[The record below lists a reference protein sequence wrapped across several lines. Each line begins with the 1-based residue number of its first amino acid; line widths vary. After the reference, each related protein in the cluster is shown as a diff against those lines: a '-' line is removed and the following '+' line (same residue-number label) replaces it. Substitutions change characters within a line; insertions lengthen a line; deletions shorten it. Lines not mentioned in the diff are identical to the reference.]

1 MTIGRASRSRLRA
14 LCAAAV
20 LLFSLSA
27 WSASAAPPVS
37 AASPDATLAA
47 DIDRFDVQG
56 NTLLNAE
63 ALARAL
69 GPTPVRL
76 PMADIQKLAQAL
88 QQAYREAGY
97 GAVVVRLPPQSLQQ
111 RVLRLEVIEGRLS
124 QVQVAGN
131 RAFSREHL
139 LRTLPALRLGQTP
152 QLGRLDSQLLMVNEN
167 PARSVRVVFQPGE
180 KRADVEA
187 LVVVEER
194 PITRWQWTLDNTGTP
209 STGEFRLSLGYQN
222 ANLADSD
229 AVLAARFS
237 LSPTDPSRVLVLGG
251 TLRAPLYGPQVFLEG
266 SVLASNTRDAT
277 NSTPAGDL
285 KFSGKGQAL
294 GLRVLRVMPSLE
306 EVKSSLAAGL
316 DARQYRR
323 DCTVGGLGSAACGT
337 AAAPVDVLPLT
348 LSYGMQKIGRWSADV
363 RFSANVPAGPA
374 GDDAA
379 FAASRPGADS
389 RYQLL
394 RVSANR
400 QTLLDSRWSLSGRVE
415 GQWTPDALVSA
426 EQFGLGGASSVRGY
440 RERELGGDSGLLA
453 SVELTAAW
461 SAVLPVAPRAG
472 REPVLS
478 AFLDAGSIRNRL
490 GTQCLPGSTR
500 CTLWGAGLG
509 VAYWWGEKTVLQL
522 EAARAGRAAS
532 STAKG
537 DWRAHFSLNH
547 TL

>member
-1 MTIGRASRSRLRA
+1 MQIQWFGKVLRS
-14 LCAAAV
+14 
-20 LLFSLSA
+20 
-27 WSASAAPPVS
+27 VS
-37 AASPDATLAA
+37 AAACVVVASPAWCASPQADLAA
-47 DIDRFDVQG
+47 EIDRFDVQG
-56 NTLLNAE
+56 NTLLSAE

-76 PMADIQKLAQAL
+76 RMEDIQKTAQTL

-97 GAVVVRLPPQSLQQ
+97 GAVVVRLPQQSLQQ
-111 RVLRLEVIEGRLS
+111 RVLRLEVVEGRVS

-139 LRTLPALRLGQTP
+139 LRTLPALKLGQTP
-152 QLGRLDSQLLMVNEN
+152 HLGTLDAQLLMVNEN

-180 KRADVEA
+180 KRSDVEA

-237 LSPTDPSRVLVLGG
+237 LSPTDPSRVLVMGG
-251 TLRAPLYGPQVFLEG
+251 TLRGPLYGPQLFLEG
-266 SVLASNTRDAT
+266 SLLGSNTRDAT
-277 NSTPAGDL
+277 NTTPAGDL
-285 KFSGKGQAL
+285 RFSGKGQAL
-294 GLRVLRVMPSLE
+294 GLRVLRVMPSLQ
-306 EVKSSLAAGL
+306 EVKSSLALGL
-316 DARQYRR
+316 EARQYRR

-337 AAAPVDVLPLT
+337 AAAPVDVLPMT
-348 LSYGMQKIGRWSADV
+348 LSYGMQKIGRWSADMRWSV
-363 RFSANVPAGPA
+363 NLPAGPA

-394 RVSANR
+394 RVSASR
-400 QTLLDSRWSLSGRVE
+400 QTLLGSRWSLAGRLE
-415 GQWTPDALVSA
+415 GQWTADGLVSA
-426 EQFGLGGASSVRGY
+426 EQFGLGGATSVRGY
-440 RERELGGDSGLLA
+440 RERELGGDIGLSA
-453 SVELTAAW
+453 SLELTT
-461 SAVLPVAPRAG
+461 AVSNLFPVPPRGG
-472 REPVLS
+472 REPLLS
-478 AFLDAGSIRNRL
+478 AFVDAGAIRNRL
-490 GTQCLPGSTR
+490 GTQCLTGTTH
-500 CTLWGAGLG
+500 CTLWGAGIGL
-509 VAYWWGEKTVLQL
+509 AYWWSEKTVLQL

-532 STAKG
+532 STAQG